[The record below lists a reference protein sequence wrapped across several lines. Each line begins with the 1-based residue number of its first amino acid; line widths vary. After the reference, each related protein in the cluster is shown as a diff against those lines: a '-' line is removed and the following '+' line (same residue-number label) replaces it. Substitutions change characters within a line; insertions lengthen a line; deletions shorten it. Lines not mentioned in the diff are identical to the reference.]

1 MKKIVDFDIVDIIPF
16 SCGIIFSKKEML
28 GEDKCRVSFYGLDV
42 QKMKNTPVTRSV
54 YLLNK
59 FGNGYKKIV
68 DEIGDYLSCDA
79 DSFAGN
85 NTVLVYPSGET
96 GVFDYSGKTVWTGD
110 LMYHGHPV
118 QGVASDGNQIWCTVP
133 EQNAIISYSIAH
145 KKFYM
150 RIGGETSTAFDCPVS
165 VTKYENELFV
175 CNMGSC
181 KIRTVDLKNFSVH
194 DFRTFDEPVLRYIRT
209 CGKEIVHLDSG
220 IYIL

>member
-1 MKKIVDFDIVDIIPF
+1 
-16 SCGIIFSKKEML
+16 
-28 GEDKCRVSFYGLDV
+28 
-42 QKMKNTPVTRSV
+42 
-54 YLLNK
+54 
-59 FGNGYKKIV
+59 
-68 DEIGDYLSCDA
+68 
-79 DSFAGN
+79 
-85 NTVLVYPSGET
+85 
-96 GVFDYSGKTVWTGD
+96 
-110 LMYHGHPV
+110 MYHGHPV
-118 QGVASDGNQIWCTVP
+118 QGVASDGNQIWCAVP

-145 KKFYM
+145 KTFYM

-165 VTKYENELFV
+165 VSKYENELFV

>member
-42 QKMKNTPVTRSV
+42 QKMKNAPVTRSV

-118 QGVASDGNQIWCTVP
+118 QGVASDGNQIWCAVP
-133 EQNAIISYSIAH
+133 EQNAIIQAARLGIKIEGATLYCTHQPCVICAKMIINAGISRVVY
-145 KKFYM
+145 KEGYPDDF
-150 RIGGETSTAFDCPVS
+150 S
-165 VTKYENELFV
+165 VRLFREANVLLQKYE
-175 CNMGSC
+175 
-181 KIRTVDLKNFSVH
+181 DL
-194 DFRTFDEPVLRYIRT
+194 E
-209 CGKEIVHLDSG
+209 KE
-220 IYIL
+220 

>member
-1 MKKIVDFDIVDIIPF
+1 
-16 SCGIIFSKKEML
+16 ML

-42 QKMKNTPVTRSV
+42 QKMKNAPVTRSV

-85 NTVLVYPSGET
+85 STVLVYPSGET

-118 QGVASDGNQIWCTVP
+118 QGVASDGNQIWCAVP

-145 KKFYM
+145 KSFICASAAKPP
-150 RIGGETSTAFDCPVS
+150 RHLTARFLLP
-165 VTKYENELFV
+165 
-175 CNMGSC
+175 NMITNCLSATWALA
-181 KIRTVDLKNFSVH
+181 KSARWI
-194 DFRTFDEPVLRYIRT
+194 
-209 CGKEIVHLDSG
+209 
-220 IYIL
+220 

>member
-42 QKMKNTPVTRSV
+42 RKMKNAPVTRSV

-96 GVFDYSGKTVWTGD
+96 GVFDYSGKTV
-110 LMYHGHPV
+110 YR
-118 QGVASDGNQIWCTVP
+118 GVRG
-133 EQNAIISYSIAH
+133 IA
-145 KKFYM
+145 
-150 RIGGETSTAFDCPVS
+150 RPRGC
-165 VTKYENELFV
+165 L
-175 CNMGSC
+175 
-181 KIRTVDLKNFSVH
+181 
-194 DFRTFDEPVLRYIRT
+194 
-209 CGKEIVHLDSG
+209 
-220 IYIL
+220 